1 MFSNWFLIALAA
13 PFLWGIVNIFD
24 NYLVANFSTK
34 ERERSSGGLVLF
46 SSLVGIVIAFLISIT
61 TPDLFEIPSIDKI
74 LLFITGILT
83 IVWIVFYLFALEIEE
98 VSNVVPWFLTVPIF
112 GYILGYFFLGET
124 LSNKELLGSLTILI
138 GVALVSIDWKN
149 GNRKLKHKPVLYM
162 SIACFLVALSGV
174 IFKYV
179 TIENDFWISSFW
191 EYVGLGVTG
200 ILIYLFVPK
209 YRNEFHFMNKEGGKK
224 IFFLNIFSE
233 FLTIAGNLLTNYA
246 LLLAPVTLVYLVGS
260 FQPAIVLI
268 LAILGTKFLP
278 KLIKEDIS
286 KENLKIKFVS
296 MFLMLFG
303 SLLLFI

>member
-1 MFSNWFLIALAA
+1 MNWFLIALAA

-162 SIACFLVALSGV
+162 SSRSLLCASSKYLAASRINLSIQALAS
-174 IFKYV
+174 
-179 TIENDFWISSFW
+179 
-191 EYVGLGVTG
+191 
-200 ILIYLFVPK
+200 
-209 YRNEFHFMNKEGGKK
+209 
-224 IFFLNIFSE
+224 
-233 FLTIAGNLLTNYA
+233 
-246 LLLAPVTLVYLVGS
+246 LLAC
-260 FQPAIVLI
+260 
-268 LAILGTKFLP
+268 LP
-278 KLIKEDIS
+278 L
-286 KENLKIKFVS
+286 
-296 MFLMLFG
+296 
-303 SLLLFI
+303 

>member
-1 MFSNWFLIALAA
+1 MNWFLIALSA
-13 PFLWGIVNIFD
+13 PFLWSIVNIFD

-46 SSLVGIVIAFLISIT
+46 SSLVGIIIAFLIYLTNSN
-61 TPDLFEIPSIDKI
+61 LFEIPLIDKI

-83 IVWIVFYLFALEIEE
+83 IVWIIFYLFALEIEE

-124 LSNKELLGSLTILI
+124 LTNKELLGSLIILI
-138 GVALVSIDWKN
+138 GVALVSIDWQK

-162 SIACFLVALSGV
+162 SIACFLVAISGV
-174 IFKYV
+174 VFKYV
-179 TIENDFWISSFW
+179 TVDNDFWISSFW
-191 EYVGLGVTG
+191 EYLGLGITG
-200 ILIYLFVPK
+200 LMIYLFVPK

-224 IFFLNIFSE
+224 IFLLNTFSE

-286 KENLKIKFVS
+286 KENLKIKLLS
-296 MFLMLFG
+296 IILMLIG